1 MYDNGYV
8 KLTALRRDA
17 MLFFPNA
24 SHWAELLCPF
34 RAFTAVSY
42 QYSACVIR
50 NCLLAVSNQDSQQ
63 INESTTQRPQ
73 GIQGLEARI
82 ISAPSRKGGG
92 SMPIPWLEGC
102 KPDIIVSGQ
111 YSAVSQQIN
120 MSTNQQLNNL
130 TIHRLCEVYK
140 G

>member
-50 NCLLAVSNQDSQQ
+50 NCLLAVSGQH
-63 INESTTQRPQ
+63 
-73 GIQGLEARI
+73 
-82 ISAPSRKGGG
+82 SAIRTANK
-92 SMPIPWLEGC
+92 
-102 KPDIIVSGQ
+102 
-111 YSAVSQQIN
+111 
-120 MSTNQQLNNL
+120 STNQQLNA
-130 TIHRLCEVYK
+130 RRAYK
-140 G
+140 GWKPELFQPHPVRVGDPCPYLG

>member
-1 MYDNGYV
+1 MTGEHY
-8 KLTALRRDA
+8 TA
-17 MLFFPNA
+17 NK
-24 SHWAELLCPF
+24 
-34 RAFTAVSY
+34 
-42 QYSACVIR
+42 
-50 NCLLAVSNQDSQQ
+50 
-63 INESTTQRPQ
+63 STIQRPQ

-130 TIHRLCEVYK
+130 TIQQFNNSPPLRGL
-140 G
+140 

>member
-50 NCLLAVSNQDSQQ
+50 NCLLAVSIQQSGQPTNQR
-63 INESTTQRPQ
+63 INNSTPAGHTR
-73 GIQGLEARI
+73 A
-82 ISAPSRKGGG
+82 G
-92 SMPIPWLEGC
+92 SPNYFSPIP
-102 KPDIIVSGQ
+102 
-111 YSAVSQQIN
+111 
-120 MSTNQQLNNL
+120 
-130 TIHRLCEVYK
+130 
-140 G
+140 